1 MQYWSLH
8 DYIDVSFKEWY
19 DEVIKSKS
27 ECGRWKVIR
36 AAKYVIFGVASGNG
50 KYLLA
55 KNFYWGIERTFEGV
69 GATSNQLILWDHDHL
84 LSNCLELLDDDR
96 TEIRRIKSATTS
108 RVFWKVPSQSF
119 RGAQQRDY
127 TCTEKFC
134 SCRSFSEMAR
144 TTTSEILCKHLLA
157 VRIGTAL
164 NMIVEQVVPDNLFA
178 DLMCDWASLLY

>member
-1 MQYWSLH
+1 MSFSESQVAMVNTFLRKTSIEESNERSKESVLH
-8 DYIDVSFKEWY
+8 QISF
-19 DEVIKSKS
+19 
-27 ECGRWKVIR
+27 
-36 AAKYVIFGVASGNG
+36 
-50 KYLLA
+50 
-55 KNFYWGIERTFEGV
+55 
-69 GATSNQLILWDHDHL
+69 ILWDHDHL

-178 DLMCDWASLLY
+178 DLMCD